1 MILPVNVPASSRA
14 GWLGGGFRHRVTG
27 SRASLAKSVRG
38 ACHSEGMD
46 AFALI
51 LALLMLMVGAAAGAG
66 FAFVMFRR
74 RTAAL
79 EEDFDGV
86 SARLSE
92 VSSQFAAADAERRLL
107 AAQNRELGDARNQDG
122 SVLRALAPVA
132 EKLTA
137 VQQQVS
143 LLERDRLEQYGQLAQ
158 QLQEARLS
166 DEQLLRST
174 HALESALR
182 SNSARGQWGEVQLR
196 RVVEAAGMLRHVDFH
211 EQLHSSGSASEN
223 TVRPDLV
230 VQLPGAK
237 QLVVDA
243 KVPLTAYLEAQDL
256 GGSGGR
262 SPGHGSSN
270 HQALLAAHAKAL
282 KAHVDALSTKKYW
295 DIPGNTPE
303 LVICFLPAESILAA
317 ALTADPALLDYALTK
332 NVVLASPGTLL
343 AVLKSVAFTWRQD
356 VLTDSARELFDLAQ
370 QLYERMGTLGENVSK
385 LGSSLKTSVDR
396 YNSMVGTLEARVLPT
411 ARKLNALDAAGLAG
425 PLVVEATPRSV
436 AAPEL
441 QTGSRSPEAAFRN
454 GDGHEGDAEDSAA

>member
-1 MILPVNVPASSRA
+1 
-14 GWLGGGFRHRVTG
+14 
-27 SRASLAKSVRG
+27 
-38 ACHSEGMD
+38 MD

-51 LALLMLMVGAAAGAG
+51 LALLMLLVGAVAGAAAAYV
-66 FAFVMFRR
+66 FLRR
-74 RTAAL
+74 RYQAV
-79 EEDFDGV
+79 EQDFDGV
-86 SARLSE
+86 SARLAE
-92 VSSQFAAADAERRLL
+92 VNAQFAAADAERRLL
-107 AAQNRELGDARNQDG
+107 AAQNRELGESRTQDG

-211 EQLHSSGSASEN
+211 EQLHSAATDSS
-223 TVRPDLV
+223 VRPDLV

-243 KVPLTAYLEAQDL
+243 KVPLAAYLEAQEL
-256 GGSGGR
+256 GAAAGQRAPQRGPNG
-262 SPGHGSSN
+262 
-270 HQALLAAHAKAL
+270 QQVLLAAHAKAL
-282 KAHVDALSTKKYW
+282 KAHVDALSNKKYW
-295 DIPGNTPE
+295 DIPGNSPE
-303 LVICFLPAESILAA
+303 LVVCFLPAESILAA
-317 ALTADPALLDYALTK
+317 ALSADPALLDYALSK

-356 VLTDSARELFDLAQ
+356 VLTDSARELFELAH
-370 QLYERMGTLGENVSK
+370 QLYERMGTLGENVTK
-385 LGSSLKTSVDR
+385 LGTSLKTSVDR

-411 ARKLNALDAAGLAG
+411 ARKLNSLDAAGLTT
-425 PLVVEATPRSV
+425 PVSIEATPRSV

-441 QTGSRSPEAAFRN
+441 QSAHDAA
-454 GDGHEGDAEDSAA
+454 ESAA

>member
-1 MILPVNVPASSRA
+1 
-14 GWLGGGFRHRVTG
+14 
-27 SRASLAKSVRG
+27 
-38 ACHSEGMD
+38 MD

-51 LALLMLMVGAAAGAG
+51 LSLLMLLIGAVVGAA
-66 FAFVMFRR
+66 VVYLLVRR
-74 RTAAL
+74 RTHAV
-79 EEDFDGV
+79 EQDFDAV
-86 SARLSE
+86 SGRLSE
-92 VSSQFAAADAERRLL
+92 VSAQFAAADAERRLL
-107 AAQNRELGDARNQDG
+107 AAQNRELGESRNQDG

-211 EQLHSSGSASEN
+211 EQVHSAQQPGAAAD
-223 TVRPDLV
+223 TTLRPDLV
-230 VQLPGAK
+230 VQLPGQK

-243 KVPLTAYLEAQDL
+243 KVPLAAYLLAQEL
-256 GGSGGR
+256 GTSAGGQR
-262 SPGHGSSN
+262 QAPGAQQVH
-270 HQALLAAHAKAL
+270 LLAHAKAL
-282 KAHVDALSTKKYW
+282 KSHVDALSNKKYW
-295 DIPGNTPE
+295 DIPGNSPE
-303 LVICFLPAESILAA
+303 LVVCFLPAESILAA
-317 ALTADPALLDYALTK
+317 ALSADPALLDYALSR
-332 NVVLASPGTLL
+332 NVVLASPSTLL

-356 VLTDSARELFDLAQ
+356 VLTDSARELFELAH

-411 ARKLNALDAAGLAG
+411 ARKLNSLDAAGLTTPVA
-425 PLVVEATPRSV
+425 VEVTPRSV

-441 QTGSRSPEAAFRN
+441 QPGNERADEVADDRRENAA
-454 GDGHEGDAEDSAA
+454 

>member
-1 MILPVNVPASSRA
+1 
-14 GWLGGGFRHRVTG
+14 
-27 SRASLAKSVRG
+27 
-38 ACHSEGMD
+38 MD

-51 LALLMLMVGAAAGAG
+51 LALLMLLLGAVSGAVVT
-66 FAFVMFRR
+66 FVMFRR
-74 RTAAL
+74 RNLAL

-92 VSSQFAAADAERRLL
+92 VSAQFAAADAERRLL
-107 AAQNRELGDARNQDG
+107 AAQNRELGESRNQDG
-122 SVLRALAPVA
+122 SVLRALGPVA
-132 EKLTA
+132 EKLSA

-211 EQLHSSGSASEN
+211 EQLHSAGTDNS
-223 TVRPDLV
+223 VRPDLV
-230 VQLPGAK
+230 VQLPGDK

-243 KVPLTAYLEAQDL
+243 KVPLSSYLQAQESVATDV
-256 GGSGGR
+256 R
-262 SPGHGSSN
+262 SHPAAGAN
-270 HQALLAAHAKAL
+270 AQQLLLAAHAKAL
-282 KAHVDALSTKKYW
+282 KAHVDSLSNKKYW
-295 DIPGNTPE
+295 DIPGNSPE

-317 ALTADPALLDYALTK
+317 ALGADPGLLDYALNK

-356 VLTDSARELFDLAQ
+356 VLTDSARELFELGQ
-370 QLYERMGTLGENVSK
+370 QLYERMGTLGENVTK

-396 YNSMVGTLEARVLPT
+396 YNSLVGTLEARVLPT
-411 ARKLNALDAAGLAG
+411 ARKLNALDASGLAT
-425 PLVVEATPRSV
+425 PAAVEVTPRSI

-441 QTGSRSPEAAFRN
+441 Q
-454 GDGHEGDAEDSAA
+454 AELREEESAA

>member
-1 MILPVNVPASSRA
+1 
-14 GWLGGGFRHRVTG
+14 
-27 SRASLAKSVRG
+27 
-38 ACHSEGMD
+38 MD

-51 LALLMLMVGAAAGAG
+51 LALLMLILGAVIGT
-66 FAFVMFRR
+66 AFTYVVFRR
-74 RTAAL
+74 RNLAL
-79 EEDFDGV
+79 EQDFDGV

-92 VSSQFAAADAERRLL
+92 VSAQFAAADAERRLL
-107 AAQNRELGDARNQDG
+107 SAQNRELGESRNQDG

-211 EQLHSSGSASEN
+211 EQHHSAGAGN
-223 TVRPDLV
+223 AVRPDLV

-243 KVPLTAYLEAQDL
+243 KVPLASYLEAQDL
-256 GGSGGR
+256 GPSSGR
-262 SPGHGSSN
+262 QQHGPALNGQS
-270 HQALLAAHAKAL
+270 ALLAAHAKAL
-282 KAHVDALSTKKYW
+282 KSHVDALSSKKYW
-295 DIPGNTPE
+295 DIPGNSPE

-317 ALTADPALLDYALTK
+317 ALAADPGLLDYALNK

-356 VLTDSARELFDLAQ
+356 VLTDSARELFELAR
-370 QLYERMGTLGENVSK
+370 QLYERMGTLGENVTK

-411 ARKLNALDAAGLAG
+411 ARKLNALEAEGLTTPPAIE
-425 PLVVEATPRSV
+425 VTPRSV

-441 QTGSRSPEAAFRN
+441 QSE
-454 GDGHEGDAEDSAA
+454 ESAA

>member
-1 MILPVNVPASSRA
+1 
-14 GWLGGGFRHRVTG
+14 
-27 SRASLAKSVRG
+27 
-38 ACHSEGMD
+38 MD
-46 AFALI
+46 AFGFI
-51 LALLMLMVGAAAGAG
+51 LALLMLFIGAVAGAAAVY
-66 FAFVMFRR
+66 VMLRR
-74 RTAAL
+74 RTHAV
-79 EEDFDGV
+79 EQDFDAV

-92 VSSQFAAADAERRLL
+92 VSAQYAAADAERRLL
-107 AAQNRELGDARNQDG
+107 AAQNRELGESRNQDG

-211 EQLHSSGSASEN
+211 EQVHSGPGASADT

-230 VQLPGAK
+230 VQLPGGK

-243 KVPLTAYLEAQDL
+243 KVPLTSYLAAQELGVSAGGRQQAAPL
-256 GGSGGR
+256 GGQ
-262 SPGHGSSN
+262 
-270 HQALLAAHAKAL
+270 QAHLAAHAKAL
-282 KAHVDALSTKKYW
+282 KAHVDALSSKKYW
-295 DIPGNTPE
+295 DIPGNSPE
-303 LVICFLPAESILAA
+303 LVVCFLPAESILAA
-317 ALTADPALLDYALTK
+317 ALSADPALLDHALSR
-332 NVVLASPGTLL
+332 NVVLASPSTLL

-356 VLTDSARELFDLAQ
+356 VLTDSARELFELAR
-370 QLYERMGTLGENVSK
+370 QLYERMGTLGENVTK

-396 YNSMVGTLEARVLPT
+396 YNSMVGTLEARILPT
-411 ARKLNALDAAGLAG
+411 ARKLNALDATGLAT
-425 PLVVEATPRSV
+425 PAAVEATPRSL

-441 QTGSRSPEAAFRN
+441 QSGSDSDTLGSDSDRLHQGVE
-454 GDGHEGDAEDSAA
+454 EGRESAA

>member
-1 MILPVNVPASSRA
+1 
-14 GWLGGGFRHRVTG
+14 
-27 SRASLAKSVRG
+27 
-38 ACHSEGMD
+38 MD

-51 LALLMLMVGAAAGAG
+51 LALLMLLIGAVAGAA
-66 FAFVMFRR
+66 FTFVMSRR
-74 RTAAL
+74 RSSAL
-79 EEDFDGV
+79 EQDFDDV

-92 VSSQFAAADAERRLL
+92 VSARFAAADAERRLL
-107 AAQNRELGDARNQDG
+107 AAQNRELGDARAQDG

-211 EQLHSSGSASEN
+211 EQLHSSGSDN

-230 VQLPGAK
+230 VQLPGDK

-243 KVPLTAYLEAQDL
+243 KVPLTAYLEAQEL
-256 GGSGGR
+256 GSPAGGR
-262 SPGHGSSN
+262 APGSVSLNGQ
-270 HQALLAAHAKAL
+270 QALLATHAKAL
-282 KAHVDALSTKKYW
+282 KAHVDALSNKKYW
-295 DIPGNTPE
+295 DIPGNAPE

-317 ALTADPALLDYALTK
+317 ALTADPALLDYALSK

-356 VLTDSARELFDLAQ
+356 VLTDSARELFELAQ
-370 QLYERMGTLGENVSK
+370 QLYERMGTLGDNVSK

-396 YNSMVGTLEARVLPT
+396 YNSLVGTLEARVLPT
-411 ARKLNALDAAGLAG
+411 ARKLNALDASGLAT
-425 PLVVEATPRSV
+425 PVTVEVTPRSV

-441 QTGSRSPEAAFRN
+441 QPGITAGNTGVDEA
-454 GDGHEGDAEDSAA
+454 DDDSDSDSEESAA

>member
-1 MILPVNVPASSRA
+1 
-14 GWLGGGFRHRVTG
+14 
-27 SRASLAKSVRG
+27 
-38 ACHSEGMD
+38 MD

-51 LALLMLMVGAAAGAG
+51 LALLMLLLGAVAGAT
-66 FAFVMFRR
+66 ATYIVFRR
-74 RTAAL
+74 RSLAL

-86 SARLSE
+86 SSRLSE
-92 VSSQFAAADAERRLL
+92 VSGQFAAADAERRLL
-107 AAQNRELGDARNQDG
+107 AVQNRELGESRNQDT

-211 EQLHSSGSASEN
+211 EQLHSSGTDAA
-223 TVRPDLV
+223 VRPDLV
-230 VQLPGAK
+230 VQLPGEK

-243 KVPLTAYLEAQDL
+243 KVPLSAYLEAQDL
-256 GGSGGR
+256 GAS
-262 SPGHGSSN
+262 SGHGQPGLTASAQQSFM
-270 HQALLAAHAKAL
+270 AAHAKAL
-282 KAHVDALSTKKYW
+282 KAHVDALSNKKYW
-295 DIPGNTPE
+295 DIPGNSPE

-317 ALTADPALLDYALTK
+317 ALTADPALLDHALSR
-332 NVVLASPGTLL
+332 NVVLASPSTLL

-356 VLTDSARELFDLAQ
+356 VLTDSARELFDLAR
-370 QLYERMGTLGENVSK
+370 QLYERMGTLGDNVSK
-385 LGSSLKTSVDR
+385 LGSSLKSSVDR
-396 YNSMVGTLEARVLPT
+396 YNSMIGTLEARVLPT
-411 ARKLNALDAAGLAG
+411 ARKLNALDAAGLVA
-425 PLVVEATPRSV
+425 PAAVEVTPRSV

-441 QTGSRSPEAAFRN
+441 QSSESQSDELERGENAA
-454 GDGHEGDAEDSAA
+454 

>member
-1 MILPVNVPASSRA
+1 
-14 GWLGGGFRHRVTG
+14 
-27 SRASLAKSVRG
+27 
-38 ACHSEGMD
+38 MD

-51 LALLMLMVGAAAGAG
+51 LALLMLLIGAAAGGG
-66 FAFVMFRR
+66 FAFVVLRR
-74 RTAAL
+74 RAIGL
-79 EEDFDGV
+79 EQDFDGL

-92 VSSQFAAADAERRLL
+92 TTAQLAAADAERRLL
-107 AAQNRELGDARNQDG
+107 AAQNRELGDARAQDG

-132 EKLTA
+132 EKLSA

-211 EQLHSSGSASEN
+211 EQVHSSGSDTA
-223 TVRPDLV
+223 VRPDLV

-243 KVPLTAYLEAQDL
+243 KVPLTAYLEAQEL
-256 GGSGGR
+256 GASGR
-262 SPGHGSSN
+262 AGHAAAGTAG
-270 HQALLAAHAKAL
+270 QGPLLAAHAKAL
-282 KAHVDALSTKKYW
+282 KAHVDALSGKKYW
-295 DIPGNTPE
+295 DIPGNAPE

-317 ALTADPALLDYALTK
+317 ALTADPALLDYALSR

-356 VLTDSARELFDLAQ
+356 VLTDSARELFELAQ

-411 ARKLNALDAAGLAG
+411 ARKLNAMDTAGLTA
-425 PLVVEATPRSV
+425 PVTVEVTPRSV

-441 QTGSRSPEAAFRN
+441 QYEAPAVAAA
-454 GDGHEGDAEDSAA
+454 GPADEGESAA

>member
-1 MILPVNVPASSRA
+1 
-14 GWLGGGFRHRVTG
+14 
-27 SRASLAKSVRG
+27 
-38 ACHSEGMD
+38 MD

-51 LALLMLMVGAAAGAG
+51 LALLMLLVGAVAGAAAAYV
-66 FAFVMFRR
+66 FLRR
-74 RTAAL
+74 RYRAV
-79 EEDFDGV
+79 EQDFDGV

-92 VSSQFAAADAERRLL
+92 VNAQLAAADAERRLL
-107 AAQNRELGDARNQDG
+107 AAQNRELGESRTQDG
-122 SVLRALAPVA
+122 TVLRALAPVA

-211 EQLHSSGSASEN
+211 EQLHSAGKDN
-223 TVRPDLV
+223 NVRPDLV

-243 KVPLTAYLEAQDL
+243 KVPLASYLEAQEL
-256 GGSGGR
+256 GAAGQHASQ
-262 SPGHGSSN
+262 HGPQGQ
-270 HQALLAAHAKAL
+270 QALLTAHAKAL
-282 KAHVDALSTKKYW
+282 KAHVDALSNKKYW
-295 DIPGNTPE
+295 DIPGNSPE
-303 LVICFLPAESILAA
+303 LVVCFLPAESILAA
-317 ALTADPALLDYALTK
+317 ALSADPALLDYALSK

-356 VLTDSARELFDLAQ
+356 VLTDNARELFELAQ
-370 QLYERMGTLGENVSK
+370 QLYERMGTLGENVTK

-411 ARKLNALDAAGLAG
+411 ARRLNALDTAGLAS
-425 PLVVEATPRSV
+425 PASVEATPRSV

-441 QTGSRSPEAAFRN
+441 QS
-454 GDGHEGDAEDSAA
+454 GDDATESAA

>member
-1 MILPVNVPASSRA
+1 
-14 GWLGGGFRHRVTG
+14 
-27 SRASLAKSVRG
+27 
-38 ACHSEGMD
+38 MD
-46 AFALI
+46 SFAVI
-51 LALLMLMVGAAAGAG
+51 LALLMLLLGALAGAA
-66 FAFVMFRR
+66 FAYTVLRR
-74 RTAAL
+74 RNEAL
-79 EEDFDGV
+79 ESDFDAV
-86 SARLSE
+86 SSRLSE
-92 VSSQFAAADAERRLL
+92 VSAQFAAADAERKLL
-107 AAQNRELGDARNQDG
+107 SVQNRELGESRQQDD

-166 DEQLLRST
+166 DEQLMRST

-211 EQLHSSGSASEN
+211 EQLHSSGADAS
-223 TVRPDLV
+223 VRPDLV
-230 VQLPGAK
+230 VQLPGDK

-243 KVPLTAYLEAQDL
+243 KVPLSAYLEAQEL
-256 GGSGGR
+256 GQPGGDK
-262 SPGHGSSN
+262 PGLS
-270 HQALLAAHAKAL
+270 QAAQQNLLAAHAKAL

-295 DIPGNTPE
+295 DISGNSPE

-317 ALTADPALLDYALTK
+317 ALSADPALLDHALSR

-356 VLTDSARELFDLAQ
+356 VLTDSARELFELAR

-385 LGSSLKTSVDR
+385 LGSSLKSSVDR

-411 ARKLNALDAAGLAG
+411 ARKLNALDEAGLVT
-425 PLVVEATPRSV
+425 PPSVQVTPRSIS
-436 AAPEL
+436 APEL
-441 QTGSRSPEAAFRN
+441 QARDHDAA
-454 GDGHEGDAEDSAA
+454 ELEESSEDAA

>member
-1 MILPVNVPASSRA
+1 MD
-14 GWLGGGFRHRVTG
+14 GFAV
-27 SRASLAKSVRG
+27 
-38 ACHSEGMD
+38 
-46 AFALI
+46 I
-51 LALLMLMVGAAAGAG
+51 LALFMLLLGGSAGVVAG
-66 FAFVMFRR
+66 FVLFRR
-74 RTAAL
+74 RNAAL

-86 SARLSE
+86 SARLAS
-92 VSSQFAAADAERRLL
+92 VNAQFAAADAERRLL
-107 AAQNRELGDARNQDG
+107 LSQNRELSESRNQDG

-174 HALESALR
+174 HALASALR

-211 EQLHSSGSASEN
+211 EQVHSASADN
-223 TVRPDLV
+223 AIRPDLV
-230 VQLPGAK
+230 VQLPGGK

-243 KVPLTAYLEAQDL
+243 KVPLASYLAAQEQ
-256 GGSGGR
+256 GST
-262 SPGHGSSN
+262 GHGATKHSAENGILSAGN
-270 HQALLAAHAKAL
+270 STDALLTAHAKAL
-282 KAHVDALSTKKYW
+282 KSHVDALGSKKYW
-295 DIPGNTPE
+295 DIPGNSPE

-317 ALTADPALLDYALTK
+317 ALEADPALLDHALSR

-356 VLTDSARELFDLAQ
+356 VLTDNARELFELAR
-370 QLYERMGTLGENVSK
+370 QLYERMGTLGDNVGK

-396 YNSMVGTLEARVLPT
+396 YNALVGTLEARVLPT
-411 ARKLNALDAAGLAG
+411 ARKLNSMDTDGLVSPPA
-425 PLVVEATPRSV
+425 VEAVPRAL

-441 QTGSRSPEAAFRN
+441 I
-454 GDGHEGDAEDSAA
+454 EGESAA

>member
-1 MILPVNVPASSRA
+1 
-14 GWLGGGFRHRVTG
+14 
-27 SRASLAKSVRG
+27 
-38 ACHSEGMD
+38 MD

-51 LALLMLMVGAAAGAG
+51 LALFMLLLGAVAGAA
-66 FAFVMFRR
+66 VVYVPLRR
-74 RTAAL
+74 RYLAV
-79 EEDFDGV
+79 EQDFDGV

-107 AAQNRELGDARNQDG
+107 AAQNRELGDSRNQDG

-211 EQLHSSGSASEN
+211 EQVHSGPHSSRSDGSL
-223 TVRPDLV
+223 RPDLV
-230 VQLPGAK
+230 VQLPGDK
-237 QLVVDA
+237 QIVVDA
-243 KVPLTAYLEAQDL
+243 KVPLASYLAAQDL
-256 GGSGGR
+256 GASPAGQQSTQLPGSQ
-262 SPGHGSSN
+262 
-270 HQALLAAHAKAL
+270 QAHLAAHAKAL
-282 KAHVDALSTKKYW
+282 KAHVDSLGGKKYW
-295 DIPGNTPE
+295 DVPGNSPE
-303 LVICFLPAESILAA
+303 LVVCFLPAESILAA
-317 ALTADPALLDYALTK
+317 ALSADPALLDYALSR

-356 VLTDSARELFDLAQ
+356 VLTDSARELFELAR
-370 QLYERMGTLGENVSK
+370 QLYDRMGTLGENVTK
-385 LGSSLKTSVDR
+385 LGSSLKTSVER

-411 ARKLNALDAAGLAG
+411 ARKLNAL
-425 PLVVEATPRSV
+425 EATGLTTPPAVEVTPRAV

-441 QTGSRSPEAAFRN
+441 QSRDESE
-454 GDGHEGDAEDSAA
+454 ESAA